1 MQNPQVG
8 ETDMNKPNTR
18 LTRDIKHARI
28 AGVCAGIARHFS
40 LETWVVR
47 IITFGALFFSGSL
60 ILFAYI
66 AAWLILE
73 PDNKPDDRRDSNSY
87 GQNNFGYDDYHFDIK
102 ENTWRSGEPP
112 KQALVTIANGYQ
124 KLEQRIQQMEKHV
137 TSQRFQVE
145 REINKL

>member
-1 MQNPQVG
+1 
-8 ETDMNKPNTR
+8 MNKPNTR
-18 LTRDIKHARI
+18 LTRDIGHARI

-60 ILFAYI
+60 VLFAYI

-73 PDNKPDDRRDSNSY
+73 PDNKSDNTQHRHSSADHEFN
-87 GQNNFGYDDYHFDIK
+87 YDEYHFDIK

-112 KQALVTIANGYQ
+112 KQALVTIAKGYQ
-124 KLEQRIQQMEKHV
+124 KLEERIQQMEKHV